1 LRERSSRLCQ
11 RSPIDAKKASEVAP
25 GVGPAT
31 DMAIVTDGGLKVI
44 SDDTLKVLL
53 QIFNESQGKKP
64 SSLDKLS
71 AELNKG

>member
-1 LRERSSRLCQ
+1 
-11 RSPIDAKKASEVAP
+11 
-25 GVGPAT
+25 
-31 DMAIVTDGGLKVI
+31 MAIVTDGGLKVI

-53 QIFNESQGKKP
+53 QIFNESEGKKP